1 MNGMGWI
8 VLWLAA
14 IVLGVLALMAPLAA
28 GVAVTI
34 VVAWVLM
41 VVGVLHA
48 AAGLHAHRAKSRLA
62 HFALGFL
69 YVVTG
74 IYLAFAPA
82 AALLGLTVVL
92 AVVFVTAGLLRLIAW
107 RRHRGE
113 RGDGWLLFDGG
124 VSIVLGLMIGAGWP
138 ASAAWAPGT
147 LLGVILVINGISG
160 LMFTLALRH
169 SARVR
174 L

>member
-1 MNGMGWI
+1 MDGMGWI

-14 IVLGVLALMAPLAA
+14 IVLGVLALTAPLAA

-69 YVVTG
+69 YVVTVVSSAVTRQRG
-74 IYLAFAPA
+74 SSRSRASASRQSLPPLQAIRIGCA
-82 AALLGLTVVL
+82 AALI
-92 AVVFVTAGLLRLIAW
+92 AGRRIAG
-107 RRHRGE
+107 RRHVDACTRRGAACSAVA
-113 RGDGWLLFDGG
+113 RDG
-124 VSIVLGLMIGAGWP
+124 S
-138 ASAAWAPGT
+138 S
-147 LLGVILVINGISG
+147 
-160 LMFTLALRH
+160 
-169 SARVR
+169 
-174 L
+174 